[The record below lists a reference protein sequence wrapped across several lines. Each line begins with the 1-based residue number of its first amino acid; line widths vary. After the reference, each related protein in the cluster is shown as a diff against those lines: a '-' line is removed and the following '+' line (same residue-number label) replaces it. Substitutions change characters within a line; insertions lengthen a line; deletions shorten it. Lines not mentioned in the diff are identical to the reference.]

1 MFMHTTE
8 NSLYS
13 HPFQANIDAEAG
25 KAGAG
30 TRLFSTSGKDSE
42 VSFSSQAAIVTM
54 GNYQKGLF

>member
-1 MFMHTTE
+1 MHTTE

-30 TRLFSTSGKDSE
+30 TGLFSTSEKDSE
-42 VSFSSQAAIVTM
+42 VSFSSQAE
-54 GNYQKGLF
+54 L

>member
-1 MFMHTTE
+1 MHTTE

-13 HPFQANIDAEAG
+13 HLFQANIDAEAG

-30 TRLFSTSGKDSE
+30 TGLFSTSGKDSE